1 MTKIRLL
8 PLTRTARIMLALQI
22 WSITNRKW
30 RSPTSN
36 VPAVSFNELGVP
48 FQYPL
53 IMDLREQGIL
63 HLTSTRDG
71 SCGVVLKR
79 MYAELTMPEFH
90 AEIKRL
96 NP

>member
-1 MTKIRLL
+1 MAKIRLL

-22 WSITNRKW
+22 WSTTRQKW
-30 RSPTSN
+30 DNLLSD
-36 VPAVSFNELGVP
+36 VPSVSFDELGIP

-71 SCGVVLKR
+71 SCGVALER

>member
-1 MTKIRLL
+1 MAKIRLL
-8 PLTRTARIMLALQI
+8 PLTKTARRMLAIQI
-22 WSITNRKW
+22 WSATRRKW
-30 RSPTSN
+30 DNLLSD
-36 VPAVSFNELGVP
+36 VPSVSFDELGVP

-63 HLTSTRDG
+63 HLTSTTDG
-71 SCGVVLKR
+71 SCGVALKR
-79 MYAELTMPEFH
+79 MYAELTMSEFH